1 MKTLLEKTLLASRY
15 LLAVF
20 YLGLVIG
27 LALYACRFAMKLWQF
42 SQEIFTSAE
51 NDALLGLLYLLDSA
65 LVAGVVVM
73 VALSSYDTLVGPLHR
88 DAKQEG
94 VNWVGIIDAGNL
106 KIKLATA
113 IVAISSI
120 HLLQIFL
127 KVESYEDRVVIWALA
142 IHGAFLLGVIVL
154 AVMDRLE
161 GFHKEEGEETEPA
174 EKM

>member
-1 MKTLLEKTLLASRY
+1 MKIFEKTLLASRY
-15 LLAVF
+15 ILAVF
-20 YLGLVIG
+20 YAGLMIG
-27 LALYACRFAMKLWQF
+27 LFLYACRFALKLWQF
-42 SQEIFTSAE
+42 ATEIFTSAE

-73 VALSSYDTLVGPLHR
+73 VVLSSYDTLVGPLHP

-94 VNWVGIIDAGNL
+94 VDWIGTIDPGNL

-127 KVESYEDRVVIWALA
+127 KVESYEDRAVMWALA
-142 IHGAFLLGVIVL
+142 IHVAFLAGVIVL
-154 AVMDRLE
+154 ALMDRLE
-161 GFHKEEGEETEPA
+161 GFHKEEGEKADPA